1 MTVRGCSLLPELEI
15 LSALDFDTA
24 IPCICQK
31 FCSETEHP
39 ADWWITLSCGCRYPF
54 CKKAL
59 QISKIRLKVRSLTC
73 RLCSAHDITIRSV
86 KRT

>member
-1 MTVRGCSLLPELEI
+1 MTVRGTSLLPELEI
-15 LSALDFDTA
+15 LSALDFDTE

-31 FCSETEHP
+31 FCNQDEHP

-59 QISKIRLKVRSLTC
+59 QISKIRLKVRALTC
-73 RLCSAHDITIRSV
+73 RLCAAHDITIKSV

>member
-15 LSALDFDTA
+15 LSALDFDTQ

-31 FCSETEHP
+31 FCSEAEHP

-59 QISKIRLKVRSLTC
+59 QISKIRLKVRSLAC
-73 RLCSAHDITIRSV
+73 RLCSTSDITISSL